1 MAVPKPNRDFSF
13 YLPAVRSSYGPG
25 YRLRYLRKE
34 LLGGEAEPQD
44 SQQQGLGRA
53 LLKKVFELGYAFLS
67 PDTPAWAKAVIIG
80 ALGYFIS
87 PADAVPD
94 LIPCVGYVDDAGV
107 ITSALTT
114 IAMYVTD
121 DVKAKAE
128 KAVEDLLG

>member
-1 MAVPKPNRDFSF
+1 MPQTIDTTAYTK
-13 YLPAVRSSYGPG
+13 SYSEEGLHNKIA
-25 YRLRYLRKE
+25 RNK
-34 LLGGEAEPQD
+34 
-44 SQQQGLGRA
+44 GLGRT
-53 LLKKVFELGYAFLS
+53 LLTKVFELWYAFRA
-67 PDTPAWAKAVIIG
+67 PGTPAWAKAVIVG

-128 KAVEDLLG
+128 KAVEGLLG